1 MPDVWAQRPKAYG
14 VYGAMDTSKLCDGW
28 SGHGVERWNVR
39 GVDDVARE
47 PQGNQPTSRGGSC
60 MTSGSPTSTH
70 IVSLQLLACN
80 GGYPQDDRVWVDTSA
95 FASHLS
101 PIDRT
106 LAVSPVNEIL
116 TESYR
121 GMELMEEVVRWFGEG
136 GHGGNVT
143 REDLRYGRWMYHHH
157 WREKRLTFPQD
168 GKVSR
173 AEAAL
178 ENGDEAV
185 SPWQVRIPIRLF
197 ALLLPSPPP

>member
-28 SGHGVERWNVR
+28 SSHGFCLPGGMFG

-47 PQGNQPTSRGGSC
+47 PQGNQPTFRGGSC

-80 GGYPQDDRVWVDTSA
+80 GGYLLKMTESG
-95 FASHLS
+95 

-106 LAVSPVNEIL
+106 LIVGPVNEIL

-121 GMELMEEVVRWFGEG
+121 GLMEHKQWFGEG
-136 GHGGNVT
+136 GHAGNVT
-143 REDLRYGRWMYHHH
+143 RKDLRYGRWM
-157 WREKRLTFPQD
+157 EKRLTFPQD

-197 ALLLPSPPP
+197 ALLLPSPPLN